1 MHKQMITFSIEK
13 TNSGAIKSIGR
24 SIIGQP
30 KTNFSGGSVKWY
42 EDKLK
47 SSK

>member
-1 MHKQMITFSIEK
+1 MHTQTMKV
-13 TNSGAIKSIGR
+13 AVIKKNNVIAQVGKGV
-24 SIIGQP
+24 IYQP

-47 SSK
+47 QNNK